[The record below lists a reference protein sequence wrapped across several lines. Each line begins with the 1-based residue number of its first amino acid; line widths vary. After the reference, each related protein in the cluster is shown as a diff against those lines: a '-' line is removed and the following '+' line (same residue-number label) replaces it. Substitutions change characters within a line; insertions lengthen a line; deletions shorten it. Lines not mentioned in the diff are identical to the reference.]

1 MTKSIPITAL
11 IAIMT
16 ISITL
21 FFVGTSTSAEI
32 THEAKVVSGTMESM
46 VDPGVG
52 HESHQL
58 AILLPPSENV
68 YSGTLTYSA
77 SEPIQLVALHGPL
90 AEGEDNGQPI
100 WTPDG
105 ETKFALTFVDNEAS
119 MGTWKFSGNALA
131 VHTMN
136 TDPFTVSYSV
146 TAMQKE
152 ASETVMSGT
161 MESMVDPGVGHES
174 HQLAILLPPS
184 ENVYS
189 GTLTY
194 SASEPIQL
202 VALHGPLAEGED
214 NGQPI
219 WTPDGET
226 KFALTFVDNEASM
239 GTWKFSGNALAVHT
253 MNTDPFTVSYSVTA
267 MQKEASETVMSGTME
282 SMVDPGVGHESHQ
295 LAILLPPSENVY
307 SGTLTYSASEPI
319 QLVALHGP
327 LAEGEDNGQPIWTPD
342 GETKFALT
350 FVDNEASMG
359 TWKFSGNA
367 LAVHTM
373 NTDPFTVSYSV
384 TAMQKEASETVMSGT
399 MESMVDPGVGH
410 ESHQLAILL
419 PPSENVY
426 SGTLTY
432 SASEP
437 IQLVALHGPLAEGE
451 DNGQPI
457 WTPDGETKFAL
468 TFVDNEASMGTW
480 KFSGNALAVHTMNT
494 DPFTV
499 SYSVT
504 ASATGGDIIYLEE
517 EVMMYDD
524 STVGE
529 TMDDDS
535 TVGETM
541 DDDSTVG
548 ETMDDD
554 STVGETMDDDSM
566 MDETVMRPLQQ
577 MKSGVDPQDVVC
589 KEGLVLMLRTSDGSA
604 TCVTESSSTRL
615 LDMGWGSLG

>member
-1 MTKSIPITAL
+1 
-11 IAIMT
+11 
-16 ISITL
+16 
-21 FFVGTSTSAEI
+21 
-32 THEAKVVSGTMESM
+32 
-46 VDPGVG
+46 
-52 HESHQL
+52 
-58 AILLPPSENV
+58 
-68 YSGTLTYSA
+68 
-77 SEPIQLVALHGPL
+77 
-90 AEGEDNGQPI
+90 
-100 WTPDG
+100 
-105 ETKFALTFVDNEAS
+105 
-119 MGTWKFSGNALA
+119 
-131 VHTMN
+131 
-136 TDPFTVSYSV
+136 
-146 TAMQKE
+146 
-152 ASETVMSGT
+152 
-161 MESMVDPGVGHES
+161 
-174 HQLAILLPPS
+174 
-184 ENVYS
+184 
-189 GTLTY
+189 
-194 SASEPIQL
+194 
-202 VALHGPLAEGED
+202 
-214 NGQPI
+214 
-219 WTPDGET
+219 
-226 KFALTFVDNEASM
+226 
-239 GTWKFSGNALAVHT
+239 
-253 MNTDPFTVSYSVTA
+253 
-267 MQKEASETVMSGTME
+267 
-282 SMVDPGVGHESHQ
+282 
-295 LAILLPPSENVY
+295 
-307 SGTLTYSASEPI
+307 
-319 QLVALHGP
+319 
-327 LAEGEDNGQPIWTPD
+327 
-342 GETKFALT
+342 
-350 FVDNEASMG
+350 
-359 TWKFSGNA
+359 
-367 LAVHTM
+367 M

-517 EVMMYDD
+517 EVMM
-524 STVGE
+524 
-529 TMDDDS
+529 
-535 TVGETM
+535 
-541 DDDSTVG
+541 
-548 ETMDDD
+548 DDD

>member
-32 THEAKVVSGTMESM
+32 THEAKVV
-46 VDPGVG
+46 
-52 HESHQL
+52 
-58 AILLPPSENV
+58 
-68 YSGTLTYSA
+68 
-77 SEPIQLVALHGPL
+77 
-90 AEGEDNGQPI
+90 
-100 WTPDG
+100 
-105 ETKFALTFVDNEAS
+105 
-119 MGTWKFSGNALA
+119 
-131 VHTMN
+131 
-136 TDPFTVSYSV
+136 
-146 TAMQKE
+146 
-152 ASETVMSGT
+152 
-161 MESMVDPGVGHES
+161 
-174 HQLAILLPPS
+174 
-184 ENVYS
+184 
-189 GTLTY
+189 
-194 SASEPIQL
+194 
-202 VALHGPLAEGED
+202 
-214 NGQPI
+214 
-219 WTPDGET
+219 
-226 KFALTFVDNEASM
+226 
-239 GTWKFSGNALAVHT
+239 
-253 MNTDPFTVSYSVTA
+253 
-267 MQKEASETVMSGTME
+267 SGTME